1 MEECR
6 NAGPSS
12 LASVDRRVCYP
23 VVVVGT
29 ELVDAVV
36 VVVVVVLQLEWSQ
49 PQHTVAD
56 DSFENYS
63 SYFDMKTQNSH
74 PLPLLLSSH
83 KWLLYS

>member
-12 LASVDRRVCYP
+12 LASVDRRVCYL

-29 ELVDAVV
+29 ELVDVV

-56 DSFENYS
+56 DSFESYS
-63 SYFDMKTQNSH
+63 LGYSYFDMKTRNSR
-74 PLPLLLSSH
+74 PLPSASVLP
-83 KWLLYS
+83 

>member
-23 VVVVGT
+23 VVMVGT

-56 DSFENYS
+56 DSSESYS
-63 SYFDMKTQNSH
+63 SGYPCSDKKIWHLH
-74 PLPLLLSSH
+74 PLLSLNE
-83 KWLLYS
+83 WLLHP